1 MIYSNERT
9 VKVSCGKQDFY
20 NFVTDIRNFGRFIPE
35 SLRQGWNASEE
46 KCSFSLSGMGEMNI
60 GISEKIPEEKVVF
73 SGTALS
79 KISFIIETIITGGA
93 EVNSCDVQ
101 VTLRAEMDRLT
112 GIIAKPQLDAVFGAI
127 VNEMENFS
135 GWND

>member
-35 SLRQGWNASEE
+35 SLRQGWSASEE

-79 KISFIIETIITGGA
+79 KINFIIETIITGA
-93 EVNSCDVQ
+93 EENSCDVQ

-112 GIIAKPQLDAVFGAI
+112 GIIAKPQLDAVFGVI
-127 VNEMENFS
+127 VNEMKNFS